1 MSRKITRPQAWRQRL
16 LPLAGSG
23 HEDPESSPRDPAEG
37 WATRNEEIND
47 GNVLWRQYIIF
58 VDLYRYY
65 IDLIWKVT
73 IWYYTAV
80 GLSLAYLFSHLS
92 GQNRSYLPL
101 LLIFL
106 SALSVGVALIFLRV
120 VFYVS
125 QMGEWLDYI
134 SSSLGLP
141 GRPHVEFIRWF
152 CRFTG
157 ATLLLIAVTCLGL
170 FVYLEA

>member
-1 MSRKITRPQAWRQRL
+1 MSRKITRAQAWRQRL
-16 LPLAGSG
+16 LPLAGSA
-23 HEDPESSPRDPAEG
+23 HEDPESSPRDPAAG

-47 GNVLWRQYIIF
+47 GNVLWRQYTVF

-92 GQNRSYLPL
+92 GQNYSYLPL

-106 SALSVGVALIFLRV
+106 SALSVGVALIFLRSV
-120 VFYVS
+120 LCKSDGRVAGLHFCFPGLARAASRRIYTLVLPVHWRGTS
-125 QMGEWLDYI
+125 PHCRN
-134 SSSLGLP
+134 LP
-141 GRPHVEFIRWF
+141 G
-152 CRFTG
+152 
-157 ATLLLIAVTCLGL
+157 TLRVP
-170 FVYLEA
+170 